1 MNLMIMNRIYNSEE
15 LLEKV
20 LAEIKTLQYI
30 FNTNTQLLLF
40 NLI

>member
-30 FNTNTQLLLF
+30 FNKEQC
-40 NLI
+40 